1 MNTAFD
7 LLVGTDSFYLDTNQA
22 DRTVRI
28 DLFKLV
34 SELAYHAMLVEV
46 HLTPKPGL
54 VDLFDN
60 GAHSDMDV
68 RLFER
73 SAEAIKP
80 FIEDFLLAG
89 FKYRNSS
96 ADNLLSVLRP
106 IGIEA
111 EKAMFQATEGV
122 NTHKGM
128 IFGLGLIC
136 GAIGWLKGKNLTI
149 DSLYISH
156 VIKRSCVG
164 LVFDELK
171 ASNATAQTHGEK
183 LYKQYGLTGARGEA
197 ASGLETV
204 IKYSLPAY
212 EDAIDRGQTT
222 EHALWHILLVL
233 MANNQD
239 TNVVQRGGMHGLR
252 FVQNAAWK
260 LLQKGGSE
268 SPELEQELIDLNQ
281 QFIDRRLSPG
291 GSADLLAMT
300 WLLAQINQLNQHC
313 R

>member
-1 MNTAFD
+1 MNTAVD
-7 LLVGTDSFYLDTNQA
+7 LLVGTESFYLETNQA
-22 DRTVRI
+22 DSAVRI

-80 FIEDFLLAG
+80 FIYDFLIAG
-89 FKYRNSS
+89 FQYRNYS
-96 ADNLLSVLRP
+96 ADDLLSVLRP
-106 IGIEA
+106 IGISA
-111 EKAMFQATEGV
+111 EKAMLRATKGV

-136 GAIGWLKGKNLTI
+136 GSIGWLKGKNLTI
-149 DSLYISH
+149 DSMHISH
-156 VIKRSCVG
+156 VIKRTCMG

-171 ASNATAQTHGEK
+171 SSNTTAQTHGEK
-183 LYKQYGLTGARGEA
+183 LYQQYGLTGARGEA
-197 ASGLETV
+197 SSGLAT
-204 IKYSLPAY
+204 IMKYSLPAY
-212 EDAIDRGQTT
+212 EDAIEQGQTT
-222 EHALWHILLVL
+222 ERALWHVLLVL

-239 TNVVQRGGMHGLR
+239 TNVVSRGGMHGLR

-268 SPELEQELIDLNQ
+268 YSELEQDLLELNQ
-281 QFIDRRLSPG
+281 QFIERRLSPG

-313 R
+313 L